1 MDVLDFKREAEQTLD
16 EVRYSLSEG
25 WVSENTTR
33 ECAYLNLTTREG
45 QHFCIRLSRDGFQ
58 VRFRV
63 CSHYWESSRSAEI
76 HEFL

>member
-25 WVSENTTR
+25 WVSEDATR

-45 QHFCIRLSRDGFQ
+45 QQFCIRLSRDGFQ

-63 CSHYWESSRSAEI
+63 CSHYQVKLSFS
-76 HEFL
+76 